1 MGRTGPRGA
10 TFVGFLFLLV
20 GAFLILLGATRLF
33 DLGAIENYVSGISSQ
48 DIEIIQRIGAT
59 GSYMLILYGIIAFAL
74 SIGFFQQQEW
84 AAGGGFVL
92 ILISLVSTGFI
103 AWEQY
108 SLLGLAATSTIV
120 SIVACLVMAL
130 ILVYLIVARGW
141 K

>member
-1 MGRTGPRGA
+1 MEETGPRGA
-10 TFVGFLFLLV
+10 AFVGFLFLLV
-20 GAFLILLGATRLF
+20 GVFLILLGATRFL
-33 DLGAIENYVSGISSQ
+33 DLGIIGNHVSGISLQ
-48 DIEIIQRIGAT
+48 DIEIIQHIGAT
-59 GSYMLILYGIIAFAL
+59 GSYMLILYGIIAFVL

-92 ILISLVSTGFI
+92 ILISLASTGFI

-108 SLLGLAATSTIV
+108 GLFGLAAMSTIL
-120 SIVACLVMAL
+120 SMITCLLMAL

>member
-1 MGRTGPRGA
+1 MERTGPRGA
-10 TFVGFLFLLV
+10 AFVGFLFLLV
-20 GAFLILLGATRLF
+20 GVFLILLGATRLF
-33 DLGAIENYVSGISSQ
+33 DLGVIEKYVSGISSQ

-59 GSYMLILYGIIAFAL
+59 GSYMLILYGIIAFVL

-92 ILISLVSTGFI
+92 ILISLVSTVFI

-130 ILVYLIVARGW
+130 ILIYLIVTRGW

>member
-1 MGRTGPRGA
+1 MDNTGPRGA
-10 TFVGFLFLLV
+10 AFMGILFLLV
-20 GAFLILLGATRLF
+20 GVFLLLLGATRLL
-33 DLGAIENYVSGISSQ
+33 DLGVIGNYVSGISSQ
-48 DIEIIQRIGAT
+48 DVEIIQRIGAT

-108 SLLGLAATSTIV
+108 DLFGLTVVSTVV
-120 SIVACLVMAL
+120 SMVACLVMAL
-130 ILVYLIVARGW
+130 ILMYLVVSKGW